1 MDDNPKEQ
9 ERESFFEKL
18 KKKVSRRQQEKTA
31 EAEEH
36 DKLDAFVE
44 KGEEEGLIEVDEME
58 LLKNA
63 IHFSEKDVRD
73 VMIHKTAI
81 SAVDGGLTIAEAFDR
96 IMEDGFSRY
105 PVYIGDRDNIVGMLH
120 IRDFLRA
127 FADPEER
134 NTGLKESKHD
144 PVQPIEVVPET
155 KKISNLFKEMQ
166 MDKRHMAVVKD
177 EYGQLLGI
185 VTMEDMVEEIFGN
198 IWDEHDKADTGISYD
213 ETTRIY
219 TIQGSSLLD
228 DLETQLK
235 IEFETDDIETVSGF
249 ITDKLGHVPEESDEG
264 FAFVYSGYSFTVTK
278 VKNRLVREV
287 EAEKFGK
294 DENDENTD

>member
-18 KKKVSRRQQEKTA
+18 SKKFSRRQQEKKA
-31 EAEEH
+31 EAEEQEKQ

-44 KGEEEGLIEVDEME
+44 DGADKGIIEVDEME

-63 IHFSEKDVRD
+63 IHFSEKEVQD

-81 SAVDGGLTIAEAFDR
+81 SSVDGELTIARAFDR

-134 NTGLKESKHD
+134 DTGLKESKHE

-198 IWDEHDKADTGISYD
+198 IWDEHDEADTGIEKTENENIFTIDGSALLKD
-213 ETTRIY
+213 VETE
-219 TIQGSSLLD
+219 
-228 DLETQLK
+228 LE
-235 IEFETDDIETVSGF
+235 IEFEDDDIETMNGF
-249 ITDKLGHVPEESDEG
+249 ITAKLGHVPEESDVG
-264 FAFVYSGYSFTVTK
+264 FAFVYSGYSFTVAE
-278 VKNRLVREV
+278 VENRLVKEV
-287 EAEKFGK
+287 TVERFEEK
-294 DENDENTD
+294 NTD

>member
-96 IMEDGFSRY
+96 IMEDGS
-105 PVYIGDRDNIVGMLH
+105 
-120 IRDFLRA
+120 
-127 FADPEER
+127 
-134 NTGLKESKHD
+134 
-144 PVQPIEVVPET
+144 
-155 KKISNLFKEMQ
+155 SNWF
-166 MDKRHMAVVKD
+166 
-177 EYGQLLGI
+177 
-185 VTMEDMVEEIFGN
+185 
-198 IWDEHDKADTGISYD
+198 
-213 ETTRIY
+213 RIKC
-219 TIQGSSLLD
+219 GVLSAL
-228 DLETQLK
+228 
-235 IEFETDDIETVSGF
+235 
-249 ITDKLGHVPEESDEG
+249 
-264 FAFVYSGYSFTVTK
+264 
-278 VKNRLVREV
+278 
-287 EAEKFGK
+287 
-294 DENDENTD
+294 